1 MSENTTNNKN
11 VRDDEIDLLDLFRRM
26 GRTLSLWINALGRAF
41 LISIVFLLRRWL
53 PLGLSIAAGLG
64 VSYLLK
70 TTSASSYTSDMTLRS
85 NAVATSELISY
96 INRLHTF
103 CLEGN
108 SIALSDALSVNSES
122 VGNIIDISAFWIIDM
137 NKDGIPDYVDYKN
150 NHDVYDTTNI
160 RMQDRLDIRVKIKS
174 PQELGLVRTS
184 IEKYIEKDSLF
195 QQQNRVR
202 LRQNGEML
210 TRLDYDIVQLDSLQK
225 FKFFQETKN
234 LLPKNGQQMI
244 FLQEQK
250 TQLIYPEIQN
260 LYARKQALEA
270 DRELYKNIVTVLSDF
285 SLPAKREN
293 GGMYYGKLVIPIV
306 FFLTLLILIILANR
320 KKLDEIYKKY

>member
-1 MSENTTNNKN
+1 MSENTTNKN
-11 VRDDEIDLLDLFRRM
+11 VSNDEIDLLDLFRRM
-26 GRTLSLWINALGRAF
+26 GRTLSSWINSLGRAF
-41 LISIVFLLRRWL
+41 LITIVFLIKSWF
-53 PLGLSIAAGLG
+53 PLGLSIALG
-64 VSYLLK
+64 VGASYLLK
-70 TTSASSYTSDMTLRS
+70 FSSNSSFSSDLVIRNNVVSNSDM
-85 NAVATSELISY
+85 ISY
-96 INRLHTF
+96 INRLHIY
-103 CLEGN
+103 CLDDN
-108 SIALSDALSVNSES
+108 TLALSDALSLAPKQLN
-122 VGNIIDISAFWIIDM
+122 NIIDIGAYWIID
-137 NKDGIPDYVDYKN
+137 KGRDGIPDYVDYENKAKIA
-150 NHDVYDTTNI
+150 DTVNI
-160 RMQDRLDIRVKIKS
+160 KMQDRLDIRVKITS

-285 SLPAKREN
+285 SLPAKRDN
-293 GGMYYGKLVIPIV
+293 GGMYYGKIIIPV
-306 FFLTLLILIILANR
+306 FFLITLLVLILLANR

>member
-1 MSENTTNNKN
+1 MSENTTNKN
-11 VRDDEIDLLDLFRRM
+11 IGNDEIDLLDLFKRM
-26 GRTLSLWINALGRAF
+26 GRTLSGWINALGRAF
-41 LISIVFLLRRWL
+41 LITIVFLLKRWF
-53 PLGLSIAAGLG
+53 PLGLSIALG
-64 VSYLLK
+64 VGASYLLK
-70 TTSASSYTSDMTLRS
+70 FSSNSSFSSDLVLRNNVVSNSDM
-85 NAVATSELISY
+85 ISY
-96 INRLHTF
+96 INRLHSYFIDDNT
-103 CLEGN
+103 L
-108 SIALSDALSVNSES
+108 ALSDALSLAPKQLN
-122 VGNIIDISAFWIIDM
+122 NIIDIGAYWIID
-137 NKDGIPDYVDYKN
+137 KGSDGIPDYVDYENKAKIA
-150 NHDVYDTTNI
+150 DTVNI
-160 RMQDRLDIRVKIKS
+160 KMLDRMDIRVKITA

-184 IEKYIEKDSLF
+184 IEKFIEKDSLF

-285 SLPAKREN
+285 SLPSRREN
-293 GGMYYGKLVIPIV
+293 GGFFYAKMIVPIL
-306 FFLTLLILIILANR
+306 FFITLLILILLANK
-320 KKLDEIYKKY
+320 KKLEDVYRKY